1 MGNLALVEEMDLN
14 QKQGQRGSERP
25 SGNFETA
32 GKNMETV
39 WKFTRILKEGKAKD
53 SGERR

>member
-1 MGNLALVEEMDLN
+1 MDLN
-14 QKQGQRGSERP
+14 QKQGQRSGERP

-32 GKNMETV
+32 GKNMESV
-39 WKFTRILKEGKAKD
+39 WEVTRILKEDKAKE